1 MSNVDIVS
9 QLEGLNSVIT
19 SAQEE
24 IKRLRALVA
33 GQKGEFVEESKPPWL
48 IKAIGY
54 LGEKEIRGPK
64 HNPKIVTFWQK
75 IRLPGIKDDE
85 TPWCAA
91 FVGACLEL
99 AGFVSTRK
107 GNARSY
113 KNWGRKLSKPCVG
126 AIVVFWRGSRSG
138 WKGHVGYL
146 VGIDGKGR
154 WLILGGNQG
163 NAVSIRAYAAPGQ
176 PGSRVLDIR
185 WPKGHMLPTNYVLPV
200 GSAHLTDG
208 NEQ

>member
-1 MSNVDIVS
+1 MKDLIK
-9 QLEGLNSVIT
+9 QLSECEVT
-19 SAQEE
+19 AKSAQQE

-33 GQKGEFVEESKPPWL
+33 GQDGKFVDEAIPPWL
-48 IKAIGY
+48 VKARGY

-64 HNPKIVTFWQK
+64 HNPKVVKFWQT
-75 IRLPGIKDDE
+75 IRLPGIRDDE

-91 FVGACLEL
+91 FVGAVLEL

-113 KNWGRKLSKPCVG
+113 NNWGVPLDRPCVG

-138 WKGHVGYL
+138 WKGHVGIL
-146 VGIDGKGR
+146 VGKSANGN

-163 NAVSIRAYAAPGQ
+163 NAVSIKEYYPLGHRK
-176 PGSRVLDIR
+176 SRVLGLR
-185 WPKGHMLPTNYVLPV
+185 YPKGVHPTNYVLPT

-208 NEQ
+208 NEE